1 MADPLTVTER
11 SALRRA
17 MLDSTD
23 SDLKLLIRNAL
34 TASGRQVSDVTLQ
47 TAIAHAT
54 QQHAYD
60 DGEQMNINILVKDLL
75 GVVSPP
81 VKNQFSENLYE
92 QFVGPRNGQPAGPS
106 APPAPPAPPPTINVR
121 RSVIGWRDPITSLP
135 NESGDAVIR
144 HTYTANGSQHQMYFD
159 KESLEHWWRASPANN
174 NTNPMTRARIQP
186 GEKTV
191 GILQVEE
198 DDDAN
203 RPAEGGRKKRRY
215 KTQKRRS
222 RPRKTRKR

>member
-1 MADPLTVTER
+1 MADPLNVTER
-11 SALRRA
+11 RALRRA

-23 SDLKLLIRNAL
+23 SDLELLIRNAL
-34 TASGRQVSDVTLQ
+34 TASGRQVSDFTLR

-54 QQHAYD
+54 QTHGYD
-60 DGEQMNINILVKDLL
+60 DGEVMDIYILINDLL

-81 VKNQFSENLYE
+81 VENQFSENLYE
-92 QFVGPRNGQPAGPS
+92 QFVGPRNVQPSGPL
-106 APPAPPAPPPTINVR
+106 PTINVR

-144 HTYTANGSQHQMYFD
+144 HTYTANGIQHQMYYD
-159 KESLEHWWRASPANN
+159 KESLEHWWRASPVNN
-174 NTNPMTRARIQP
+174 NKNPITRARMEP